1 LVVKI
6 ADNFD
11 AANPAAIDC
20 IDFLPLVDDLLE
32 IDNEGWDA
40 QVVRHLEECPPCRI
54 FLEQLQDLRRILRAQ
69 DDEALPLYDPRIRM
83 LLTQA
88 CSTREDDPS

>member
-1 LVVKI
+1 VKI
-6 ADNFD
+6 GEQFD
-11 AANPAAIDC
+11 AAGAAAIDC

-32 IDNEGWDA
+32 IDDEGWDA

-69 DDEALPLYDPRIRM
+69 DDEALPLSDPRIRT
-83 LLTQA
+83 LLIQA

>member
-1 LVVKI
+1 MKI
-6 ADNFD
+6 GENFD
-11 AANPAAIDC
+11 AANAAAIDC

-32 IDNEGWDA
+32 IDDEGWNA

-69 DDEALPLYDPRIRM
+69 VEESLPLSDPRIRM
-83 LLTQA
+83 LLTHA
-88 CSTREDDPS
+88 CSTREDDRS

>member
-11 AANPAAIDC
+11 AAGAAAIDC

-32 IDNEGWDA
+32 IDDEGWDA

-54 FLEQLQDLRRILRAQ
+54 FLEQLQDLRRMLRAQ
-69 DDEALPLYDPRIRM
+69 DDEALALSDPRIRM
-83 LLTQA
+83 LLTQP